1 MKAKVERD
9 IESKLHLYIKK
20 DDTLHQKKSWYL
32 RDNST
37 R

>member
-20 DDTLHQKKSWYL
+20 DDTLHQKGVLVFK
-32 RDNST
+32 R
-37 R
+37 